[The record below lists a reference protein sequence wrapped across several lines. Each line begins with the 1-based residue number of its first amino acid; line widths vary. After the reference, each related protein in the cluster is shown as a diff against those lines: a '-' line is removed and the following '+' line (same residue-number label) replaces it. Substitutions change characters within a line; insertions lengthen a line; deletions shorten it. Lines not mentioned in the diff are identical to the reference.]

1 MAASIFTYF
10 YLLLHIGF
18 DVPARMLFGPAI
30 ILALSIVP
38 LAAGAY
44 VIRRR
49 KDPRL
54 FFMGFGT
61 HCAVVFVEAVY
72 FAVFLGYIR
81 PARAK
86 GWYGG
91 GLCILAVDMVV
102 AYYGYKFIPP
112 TAPGSSPR
120 STP

>member
-1 MAASIFTYF
+1 
-10 YLLLHIGF
+10 
-18 DVPARMLFGPAI
+18 MLFGPAI
-30 ILALSIVP
+30 ILAISIVP
-38 LAAGAY
+38 LAAGKY

-54 FFMGFGT
+54 FFVGFGIN
-61 HCAVVFVEAVY
+61 CAVFFVEAVY

-81 PARAK
+81 PEGAK

-91 GLCILAVDMVV
+91 GLRILAVDMMV
-102 AYYGYKFIPP
+102 AHYGYKFISP
-112 TAPGSSPR
+112 TASGSSPR